1 MKALVKN
8 IALPATQLP
17 PTREYHE
24 EFKIPESWE
33 AQRAAKKRI
42 AEAKRKKHTR
52 KGFHAWT
59 DEERKELI
67 MAREAGKSWTEIVD
81 AYGVTVVAAQ
91 TQMWRGRKAGL

>member
-33 AQRAAKKRI
+33 AQRAAKKKI
-42 AEAKRKKHTR
+42 EEEKRKKHTR

-59 DEERKELI
+59 DAERKELI
-67 MAREAGKSWTEIVD
+67 EAREAGKSWTEIED

>member
-1 MKALVKN
+1 MKALVKH

-33 AQRAAKKRI
+33 AQRAAKK
-42 AEAKRKKHTR
+42 EAKRKKHTR

-67 MAREAGKSWTEIVD
+67 MAREAGKSWTEIAD

>member
-52 KGFHAWT
+52 TRLKRSSNCLSIT
-59 DEERKELI
+59 QTMLVSSISLRTVSMEL
-67 MAREAGKSWTEIVD
+67 TC
-81 AYGVTVVAAQ
+81 
-91 TQMWRGRKAGL
+91 KA

>member
-1 MKALVKN
+1 MKALVKH

-24 EFKIPESWE
+24 KFKIPESWE
-33 AQRAAKKRI
+33 EQRAAKKRI

-52 KGFHAWT
+52 KGFRTWT

-67 MAREAGKSWTEIVD
+67 AAREAGKSWTEIAD

>member
-24 EFKIPESWE
+24 KFKIPESWE
-33 AQRAAKKRI
+33 AQRAAKKKI
-42 AEAKRKKHTR
+42 EEEKRKKHTR

-59 DEERKELI
+59 DAERKELI
-67 MAREAGKSWTEIVD
+67 EAREAGKSWTEIAD